1 MANVFQLTHI
11 AWEGEVLQQLNGRVR
26 NALGFH
32 PQLLCAL
39 LQKMA
44 GQYRYVFTTLTQRWQ
59 TQADDVQAVKQIL
72 AECTF
77 LDTLFQILVRGGD
90 HPHIGF
96 DGAVTTYAV
105 KTAVRQDPQQA
116 GLQIELHVTDFIQ
129 EQGTTIGLL
138 ETPTAH
144 GLCACESTTLVAKE
158 FAFQQIFGNSCG
170 VDGHKRAIGTLRMFV
185 QSSGN
190 QLFARTRLAG
200 DHHGDIALAQAT
212 NGAKHILHG
221 RCLAQH
227 FRRAV
232 HIGGAGLFALTFFH
246 CTANQ
251 LNCFGQVKRFGQV
264 LKRTTLESGHRTVQI
279 GIRRHDDDR
288 QARHTSLHLR
298 E

>member
-1 MANVFQLTHI
+1 
-11 AWEGEVLQQLNGRVR
+11 
-26 NALGFH
+26 
-32 PQLLCAL
+32 
-39 LQKMA
+39 
-44 GQYRYVFTTLTQRWQ
+44 
-59 TQADDVQAVKQIL
+59 
-72 AECTF
+72 
-77 LDTLFQILVRGGD
+77 
-90 HPHIGF
+90 
-96 DGAVTTYAV
+96 
-105 KTAVRQDPQQA
+105 
-116 GLQIELHVTDFIQ
+116 
-129 EQGTTIGLL
+129 
-138 ETPTAH
+138 
-144 GLCACESTTLVAKE
+144 
-158 FAFQQIFGNSCG
+158 
-170 VDGHKRAIGTLRMFV
+170 MFV

-190 QLFARTRLAG
+190 QLFARTRLAC
-200 DHHGDIALAQAT
+200 DHHGDIALTQTA